1 MRSLLYK
8 VASIMGWVNAANR
21 GTLPQR
27 VVRVT
32 LWRLAMR
39 LINRVK

>member
-8 VASIMGWVNAANR
+8 AASLLGWLNAAQR